1 MKYFTKEVRIA
12 LTGIVAIVILF
23 VGINFLKGIN
33 VFKSS
38 NTFYIRFH
46 NINGLTVSS
55 PVYANGYSVGIVRSI
70 AYDYDRTDNVVVC
83 VDLDENMVV
92 PAGTRAEL
100 ESQLMGGVT
109 MSLVLGQNPTVHMN
123 PGDTIE
129 GGLHV
134 GALNKLEAMIPTLEQ
149 MMPKLDSILGNLNRL
164 TADPALAQTL
174 QNTAALTANLK
185 ETSASLNTLMRNDV
199 PQLTAR
205 LNRIGGNVE
214 TFTGQLAQTNI
225 DSTINQ
231 VNTTLGSVTQ
241 LTNNLTSVT
250 DQLNTKLNSK
260 DNTLGLFLNDRSVY
274 DNLNSTLSHADS
286 LMIDLKSHPKRY
298 VHFSI
303 FGKKDK

>member
-12 LTGIVAIVILF
+12 LTVIVAGVILF

-83 VDLDENMVV
+83 VDLDKNMVV

-109 MSLVLGQNPTVHMN
+109 MSLVLGQNPTVHMK

-134 GALNKLEAMIPTLEQ
+134 GALNKLEAMIPTFEQ

-214 TFTGQLAQTNI
+214 TLTGQLVQANI

-274 DNLNSTLSHADS
+274 DNLSSTLSHADS

>member
-1 MKYFTKEVRIA
+1 MKYFTKAVRIA

>member
-1 MKYFTKEVRIA
+1 MKYFTKAVRIA

-70 AYDYDRTDNVVVC
+70 AYDYNRTDNVVVC
-83 VDLDENMVV
+83 VDLDKNMVV

-109 MSLVLGQNPTVHMN
+109 MSLVLGQNPTVHMK

-214 TFTGQLAQTNI
+214 TLTGQLVQANI

-274 DNLNSTLSHADS
+274 DNLSSTLSHADS

>member
-83 VDLDENMVV
+83 VDLDKNMVV

>member
-12 LTGIVAIVILF
+12 LTVIVAGVILF

-70 AYDYDRTDNVVVC
+70 AYDYNRTDNVVVC
-83 VDLDENMVV
+83 VDLDKNMVV

-109 MSLVLGQNPTVHMN
+109 MSLVLGQNPTAHMK

-214 TFTGQLAQTNI
+214 TLTGQLAQANI

-274 DNLNSTLSHADS
+274 DNLSSTLSHADS

>member
-1 MKYFTKEVRIA
+1 MKYFTKAVRIA

-70 AYDYDRTDNVVVC
+70 AYDYNRTDNVVVC
-83 VDLDENMVV
+83 VDLDKNMVV

-109 MSLVLGQNPTVHMN
+109 MSLVLGQNPTVHMK

-214 TFTGQLAQTNI
+214 TLTGQLAQANI

-274 DNLNSTLSHADS
+274 DNLSSTLSHADS

>member
-12 LTGIVAIVILF
+12 LTVIVAGVILF

-83 VDLDENMVV
+83 VDLDKNMVV

-109 MSLVLGQNPTVHMN
+109 MSLVLGQNPTVHMK

-214 TFTGQLAQTNI
+214 TLTGQLAQANI

-274 DNLNSTLSHADS
+274 DNLSSTLSHADS

>member
-83 VDLDENMVV
+83 VDLDKNMVV

-109 MSLVLGQNPTVHMN
+109 MSLVLGQNPTVHMK

-274 DNLNSTLSHADS
+274 DNLSSTLSHADS

>member
-83 VDLDENMVV
+83 VDLDKNMVV

-109 MSLVLGQNPTVHMN
+109 MSLVLGQNPTVHMK

-214 TFTGQLAQTNI
+214 TLTGQLAQANI

-274 DNLNSTLSHADS
+274 DNLSSTLSHADS

>member
-12 LTGIVAIVILF
+12 LTAIVAIIILF

-38 NTFYIRFH
+38 NTYYIRFS

-70 AYDYDRTDNVVVC
+70 AYDYDRTDRVVVC
-83 VDLDENMVV
+83 VDLDKSMTV
-92 PAGTRAEL
+92 PQGTRAEL

-109 MSLVLGQNPTVHMN
+109 MSLVLGPNPTALMH

-129 GGLHV
+129 GGMHV

-149 MMPKLDSILGNLNRL
+149 MMPKLDSIMGNLNRL
-164 TADPALAQTL
+164 TADTALVQTL
-174 QNTAALTANLK
+174 RNTAEITANLK
-185 ETSASLNTLMRNDV
+185 ETSASLNSLMRSDV
-199 PQLTAR
+199 PRLTAR
-205 LNRIGGNVE
+205 LDRIGGHVE
-214 TFTGQLAQTNI
+214 TLTGNLAAVDI
-225 DSTINQ
+225 DSTVNQ
-231 VNTTLGSVTQ
+231 VNATLGSVEQ
-241 LTNNLTSVT
+241 LTGNLNAVT
-250 DQLNTKLNSK
+250 EMLDTKLNSR

-286 LMIDLKSHPKRY
+286 LMIDLKAHPKRY
-298 VHFSI
+298 VHFSV
-303 FGKKDK
+303 FGKKDN

>member
-70 AYDYDRTDNVVVC
+70 AYDYNRTDNVVVC
-83 VDLDENMVV
+83 VDLDKNMVV

-109 MSLVLGQNPTVHMN
+109 MSLVLGQNPTVHMK

-214 TFTGQLAQTNI
+214 TLTGQLAQANI

-274 DNLNSTLSHADS
+274 DNLSSTLSHADS

>member
-12 LTGIVAIVILF
+12 LTVIVAGVILF

-83 VDLDENMVV
+83 VDLDKNMVV
-92 PAGTRAEL
+92 PTGTRAEL

-109 MSLVLGQNPTVHMN
+109 MSLVLGQNPTVHMK

-214 TFTGQLAQTNI
+214 TLTGQLAQANI

-274 DNLNSTLSHADS
+274 DNLSSTLSHADS